1 MLVLPVR
8 LCVCRKVRVAAVQVK
23 VLGGKSEGVLVGKQP
38 AV

>member
-8 LCVCRKVRVAAVQVK
+8 LCVCRKVRMSAAQVK
-23 VLGGKSEGVLVGKQP
+23 VFGGESEGVLVGKQP